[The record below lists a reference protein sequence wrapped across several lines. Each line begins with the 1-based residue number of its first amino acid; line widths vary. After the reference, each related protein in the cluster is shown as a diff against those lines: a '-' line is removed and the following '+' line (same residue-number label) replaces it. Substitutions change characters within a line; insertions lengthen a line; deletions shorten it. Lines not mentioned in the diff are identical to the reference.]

1 MCEYTY
7 ENGQKCRLKPLEGS
21 KYCPLH
27 IPYEE
32 GEKLFGERIK
42 ELKAQKFEERLKAG
56 QTYFEGVYLY
66 DVRITGMKLEK
77 PIVFKKSR
85 IKTIIID
92 SVTTTGITFHDSHV
106 GRIIVFDS
114 EVGTF
119 LLNRSTVFGL
129 NLLRLRFSN
138 AVYVRNSSVRYI
150 MINSTEYTRNGGNR
164 EEEYGEKG
172 STGRMELSGLK
183 DVRRIGINVSYPL
196 LRRILQEHGLNV
208 STSKR
213 SVKATTL
220 VLREIDFDR
229 LARFKRQVRL
239 SVRRFHG
246 ALVMEDIDI
255 FGHAEI
261 VGSWL
266 RNPEF
271 IHTKVVGNMVFRR
284 TSFHGDFTWRS
295 TFLPSLPVEL
305 SVEGFVEV
313 EDCHFD
319 SPRTAE
325 VFYRIARISWEKNG
339 DFDRADEYYY
349 REMVVKR
356 DSRTSG
362 RAKGIRSL
370 ILKAEIL
377 FEWLFADLTC
387 KYGTD
392 WKRPILIWLAAVNA
406 FFPVLFLATESVR
419 GLSASLS
426 LLDYEYFSVVTATT
440 LGYGDYHPVGIGRA
454 IASIEALFGMFMWAV
469 FLTVFAR
476 KYMR

>member
-1 MCEYTY
+1 M
-7 ENGQKCRLKPLEGS
+7 EGS

-32 GEKLFGERIK
+32 GERLLGEGIK
-42 ELKAQKFEERLKAG
+42 EIKAQKFEERLKAG

-66 DVRITGMKLEK
+66 DVRITGMKLGK
-77 PIVFKKSR
+77 PIVFKNSR

-92 SVTTTGITFHDSHV
+92 SVSAEGITFHNSRI

-129 NLLRLRFSN
+129 NLLHMRFSN
-138 AVYVRNSSVRYI
+138 AVYIRNSSIRYI
-150 MINSTEYTRNGGNR
+150 MVNSTEHTGNGENS

-172 STGRMELSGLK
+172 STGRIELSSLR
-183 DVRRIGINVSYPL
+183 DVRKIGVNVRYPL
-196 LRRILQEHGLNV
+196 LRRILQEHGL
-208 STSKR
+208 SPSSSKR
-213 SVKATTL
+213 SVRASVL
-220 VLREIDFDR
+220 ALREISFDR

-239 SVRRFHG
+239 SIRRFQG
-246 ALVMEDIDI
+246 SLTIEDVDV

-261 VGSWL
+261 VGSRL
-266 RNPEF
+266 SNPEF
-271 IHTKVVGNMVFRR
+271 VHVRIIGNLIFRR
-284 TSFHGDFTWRS
+284 TSFHGDFGWRS
-295 TFLPSLPVEL
+295 AVLPSLPVEL
-305 SVEGFVEV
+305 GVEGFVEV
-313 EDCHFD
+313 EECHFD
-319 SPRTAE
+319 SPRAAE
-325 VFYRIARISWEKNG
+325 VFYRLARISWEKNG

-349 REMVVKR
+349 LEMVARRKNRRLGRSRGFHSLLVKGE
-356 DSRTSG
+356 T
-362 RAKGIRSL
+362 
-370 ILKAEIL
+370 L

-392 WKRPILIWLAAVNA
+392 WKRPILIWLAAVNV

-419 GLSASLS
+419 GLSGSLG

-440 LGYGDYHPVGIGRA
+440 LGYGDYHPIGIGRV
-454 IASIEALFGMFMWAV
+454 IASVEALFGMFMWAV

>member
-7 ENGQKCRLKPLEGS
+7 ENGQKCRLKPVEGS

-27 IPYEE
+27 IPYDE
-32 GEKLFGERIK
+32 GERLFGERIK
-42 ELKAQKFEERLKAG
+42 KLKAQKFEERLRAG

-66 DVRITGMKLEK
+66 DVRITGLTLEN
-77 PIVFKKSR
+77 PLVFKNSR
-85 IKTIIID
+85 IRTILVD
-92 SVTTTGITFHDSHV
+92 SVSAPGITFHNSHV
-106 GRIIVFDS
+106 GRIIVFES

-138 AVYVRNSSVRYI
+138 AVYVKNSSVRYI
-150 MINSTEYTRNGGNR
+150 MINSTEYAGGGA
-164 EEEYGEKG
+164 EGGGEYGERD
-172 STGRMELSGLK
+172 STGRIELSGLR
-183 DVRRIGINVSYPL
+183 DVRKVGINVRYPL
-196 LRRILQEHGLNV
+196 LREILREHGLNP
-208 STSKR
+208 SSSER
-213 SVKATTL
+213 SVKANAL

-229 LARFKRQVRL
+229 SARFKRQVRL

-246 ALVMEDIDI
+246 ALVVEDLHV

-266 RNPEF
+266 KNPEF
-271 IHTKVVGNMVFRR
+271 VHTKVMGNLIFRK
-284 TSFHGDFTWRS
+284 TSFHGDFAWKS

-305 SVEGFVEV
+305 GVEGFVDV
-313 EDCHFD
+313 EDCRFD
-319 SPRTAE
+319 SPRAAE
-325 VFYRIARISWEKNG
+325 VFYRLARISWERNG

-349 REMVVKR
+349 REMVAKR
-356 DSRTSG
+356 DSRFSRRT
-362 RAKGIRSL
+362 KGIRSF
-370 ILKAEIL
+370 ILKAEVL

-392 WKRPILIWLAAVNA
+392 WKRPILIWLTAVNA
-406 FFPVLFLATESVR
+406 FFPFLFLATESVK
-419 GLSASLS
+419 GLSGSLG

-440 LGYGDYHPVGIGRA
+440 LGYGDYHPVGIGRG
-454 IASIEALFGMFMWAV
+454 IASVEALFGMFMWAV